1 MRYWFYLKTYSMT
14 QTYEDGTKEVRY
26 LLAFVMLEMKPLSK
40 VILSGEM
47 TPEREACN
55 RAFALACRYS
65 RGRDLVEEIMASNY
79 GPLGKRNLE
88 FTIEMVN
95 IPVYSPVEGVPFSR
109 FDRELQ
115 EGEDKKAFTA
125 MVEEGAR
132 ILLERS
138 LTRNILHGGLL
149 EA

>member
-1 MRYWFYLKTYSMT
+1 
-14 QTYEDGTKEVRY
+14 
-26 LLAFVMLEMKPLSK
+26 
-40 VILSGEM
+40 M
-47 TPEREACN
+47 TPETEACN

-65 RGRDLVEEIMASNY
+65 GGRDLVKEIMASNY

-95 IPVYSPVEGVPFSR
+95 VPVYGPAEGVPFPR
-109 FDRELQ
+109 FNHELQ
-115 EGEDKKAFTA
+115 EGEDKKTFTA

-138 LTRNILHGGLL
+138 LTRNILHRGLP